1 MLMLISEF
9 SKDAPVMTIYLQS
22 LTGRWK
28 WERWITNTDC
38 MSLDKTWANLL
49 FSYLANPTKTW
60 RCSQTFMFPGLPA
73 ISLSGLQ
80 PNTTWRFLSSQ
91 PKPNPQLDTFLSGD
105 RFWAGLLG
113 GGKELKWKT
122 TVSNPNSG
130 GGVPW
135 AVLPA
140 LSPPWAGR
148 PQVLYLISFYYTF
161 IILLSL
167 THVGEWEAIKEINQ
181 KQIFQIWLDIA

>member
-28 WERWITNTDC
+28 WERWIYPQIVRAWTKLEQ
-38 MSLDKTWANLL
+38 SG
-49 FSYLANPTKTW
+49 SSQYLSNPTKTW

-148 PQVLYLISFYYTF
+148 PQVLYYPF
-161 IILLSL
+161 IILLLSFYHWPMWVSEKL
-167 THVGEWEAIKEINQ
+167 LKR
-181 KQIFQIWLDIA
+181 

>member
-49 FSYLANPTKTW
+49 VSVFVKPNQNLEVFTDFHVSRASCYFLVWSPTEYH
-60 RCSQTFMFPGLPA
+60 LEV
-73 ISLSGLQ
+73 
-80 PNTTWRFLSSQ
+80 LSSQ

-148 PQVLYLISFYYTF
+148 PQVFYHPS
-161 IILLSL
+161 IILLLSFYHWPMWVSEKL
-167 THVGEWEAIKEINQ
+167 LKR
-181 KQIFQIWLDIA
+181 